1 MAKNIQLKNSIK
13 WKLLFT
19 MLGLII
25 GLLTILTLVQIY
37 SQKEILT
44 GELVRRIEL
53 IKDNLRKQGKTLSDN
68 LAFQVEDA
76 LASYNLLDIF
86 NRANKAVQENDDLK
100 YIILADLKG
109 IALVHT
115 LKPELNETVLSDDDD
130 RFAIARFCCL
140 ISPIFKT
147 NFALSLSKF
156 TILSS
161 IMSISFLKSSIFMYI
176 LTKIIAFLFNG

>member
-1 MAKNIQLKNSIK
+1 MNIRTRNSIK
-13 WKLLFT
+13 WKLLIT

-44 GELVRRIEL
+44 GELEQRIEL

-76 LASYNLLDIF
+76 LASFNLLDIF
-86 NRANKAVQENDDLK
+86 SKTNKAVRENTDLK

-109 IALVHT
+109 FALIHT
-115 LKPELNETVLSDDDD
+115 LKPELNDSILSGGDDT
-130 RFAIARFCCL
+130 FAIAQKMQPSMSLKKTGHPIWNLSCPFTSAL
-140 ISPIFKT
+140 ISGEYCGSDIHWKT
-147 NFALSLSKF
+147 STRYSPLHVTN
-156 TILSS
+156 
-161 IMSISFLKSSIFMYI
+161 
-176 LTKIIAFLFNG
+176 